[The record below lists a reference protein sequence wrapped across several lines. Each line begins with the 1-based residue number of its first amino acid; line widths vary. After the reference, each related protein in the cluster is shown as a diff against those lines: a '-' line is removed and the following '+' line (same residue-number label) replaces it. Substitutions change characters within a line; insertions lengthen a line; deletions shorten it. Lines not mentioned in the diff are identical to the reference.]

1 MDSGFFFFEQIF
13 NSAVFYFALMVMGS
27 YVFLA
32 FFSALEMKSY
42 MRKNSFIDYREIL
55 VSPYAPSVSILAPAY
70 NEEATIVDNVKSI
83 MSLHYGNFEVI
94 IINDGSTDKSLE
106 TLVEAYHLVK
116 VNFCVNE
123 QIKTRRVRGIY
134 KSQNPSFSKLIV
146 VDKENGGKSD
156 ALNAGI
162 NVSSKSLI
170 LCVDVDCIIE
180 QDALLKLVKPFLE
193 EKKKVIAT
201 GGVVRIANSCE
212 VLDGR
217 LVKVNMPKDFLPRFQ
232 VLEYIRAF
240 LMGRMA
246 WSRLNGLLIISG
258 AMGLF
263 DKEVVIN
270 CGGYNCDTVGEDMEL
285 VIRMR
290 RYMHDHNLKYQV
302 VYIPDPLCWTES
314 PTSLEILGR
323 QRNRWT
329 RGTIETLWLH
339 KDLFF
344 NPKYGVLGFLSYPY
358 WLFFE
363 WLAPILEFV
372 GIVILILFALFGKIN
387 WEYSGILFA
396 MVYSFSIL
404 LSTMAVLFEDRSY
417 KQYTSGGDI
426 FKLLMIAFIEP
437 LFYHPLTVYWAVRG
451 NIDKIIGKKA
461 WGVMQRKGFKGD
473 NLGPKRKWDLNN
485 LFHRKAKT
493 LIN

>member
-1 MDSGFFFFEQIF
+1 MNSDLFFFEQIF
-13 NSAVFYFALMVMGS
+13 NSSIFYFAIIVMFS
-27 YVFLA
+27 YVFLS
-32 FFSALEMKSY
+32 FFSALEMKNY

-94 IINDGSTDKSLE
+94 IINDGSTDK
-106 TLVEAYHLVK
+106 TLDKLIDAYQLVK
-116 VNFCVNE
+116 VDFCVNYKL
-123 QIKTRRVRGIY
+123 KTKQLRGIY
-134 KSQNPSFSKLIV
+134 KSQNPSFSKLIII
-146 VDKENGGKSD
+146 DKVNGGKSD
-156 ALNAGI
+156 ALNLGI
-162 NVSSKSLI
+162 NVSSKDLI

-180 QDALLKLVKPFLE
+180 QGALLKLVKPFLE
-193 EKKKVIAT
+193 EKKRVIAT

-212 VLDGR
+212 VIDGR
-217 LVKVNMPKDFLPRFQ
+217 LTKVIMPENLLSRFQ

-263 DKEVVIN
+263 DKEIVISA
-270 CGGYNCDTVGEDMEL
+270 GGYSCDTVGEDMEL
-285 VIRMR
+285 VVRMR
-290 RYMHDHNLKYQV
+290 RYMHDHNMKYQV

-314 PTSLEILGR
+314 PSNLQILGR

-329 RGTIETLWLH
+329 RGTIETLWMH

-344 NPKYGVLGFLSYPY
+344 NPKYGVLGFISYPY

-372 GIVILILFALFGKIN
+372 GILTFLLLAFFGKIN
-387 WEYSGILFA
+387 WEYSLILFF

-404 LSTMAVLFEDRSY
+404 LSTMAVLFEERSY
-417 KQYTSGGDI
+417 KKYTSGVEI
-426 FKLLMIAFIEP
+426 FKLLILGFVEP
-437 LFYHPLTVYWAVRG
+437 LFYHPLTIYWAVRG
-451 NIDKIIGKKA
+451 NIDKVIGKKA
-461 WGVMQRKGFKGD
+461 WGIMKRKGFVR
-473 NLGPKRKWDLNN
+473 NVRNVESV
-485 LFHRKAKT
+485 
-493 LIN
+493 